1 MSKASVAS
9 VNRSGFPLQ
18 IAAENEIRR
27 VGTGAGWEVLYSEHG
42 WSSLMDGSSG
52 FIDLVVRH
60 KHDNCVLVI
69 ECKRVLDTAWTF
81 LCPSEKQM
89 RRRQCK
95 SWVTSNR
102 ADKVGAFGWYNVAID
117 PPSPESEF
125 CAVRGEAKNDRPM
138 LERIA
143 SEVVLATEALAFEQ
157 KDRLPEEFG
166 STKMY
171 FNVILTTAQLEV
183 CQFDVSEI
191 SLANGKVPDN
201 SKISDVQFVRFR
213 KQLSIVQQGMQ
224 PKIDDA
230 KTLTDA
236 KENTVLIVNARHLG
250 QFLTEFEVD
259 RTSFQAFA

>member
-1 MSKASVAS
+1 MIIASWSLNASVYWIQLGHFFARPKNRCVADSANLGLLAIGRTKFALS
-9 VNRSGFPLQ
+9 VGITLLLP
-18 IAAENEIRR
+18 
-27 VGTGAGWEVLYSEHG
+27 
-42 WSSLMDGSSG
+42 
-52 FIDLVVRH
+52 
-60 KHDNCVLVI
+60 
-69 ECKRVLDTAWTF
+69 
-81 LCPSEKQM
+81 PP
-89 RRRQCK
+89 
-95 SWVTSNR
+95 
-102 ADKVGAFGWYNVAID
+102 